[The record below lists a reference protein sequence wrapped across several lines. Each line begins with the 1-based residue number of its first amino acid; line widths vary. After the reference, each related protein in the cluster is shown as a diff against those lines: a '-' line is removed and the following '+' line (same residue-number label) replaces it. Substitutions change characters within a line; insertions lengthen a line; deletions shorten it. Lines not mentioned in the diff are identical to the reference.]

1 MKVFI
6 KNKLISLGGSSE
18 VLNENEEPVFKV
30 KGKIFTFTKK
40 KKMYDMQGKLL
51 YTIRNKYWTFLSRKV
66 LVYDANGDRVATIK
80 KGKWSFNKKIEIL
93 DTENEMSID
102 GKFFSLESRIMRND
116 KPVATITRE
125 ITLVRDAFTLEADE
139 KDIAFYTAIVI
150 AFDNLKDKTLN
161 DRD

>member
-1 MKVFI
+1 MRVFI
-6 KNKLISLGGSSE
+6 KNKLVSLGGSSE

-51 YTIRNKYWTFLSRKV
+51 YTIRNKYWTFLCHKTMV
-66 LVYDANGDRVATIK
+66 IDAEGNKVATIK
-80 KGKWSFNKKIEIL
+80 KSKWSFNRKHEIL

-102 GKFFSLESRIMRND
+102 GKFFSRESRIIKNG

-125 ITLVRDAFTLEADE
+125 ITLVRDAFMLEADE
-139 KDIAFYTAIVI
+139 KDIAFYTALVI
-150 AFDNLKDKTLN
+150 AFDNLNDKKLKD
-161 DRD
+161 

>member
-6 KNKLISLGGSSE
+6 KNKLVSLGGSSV

-30 KGKIFTFTKK
+30 KGKFFTFTKK

-51 YTIRNKYWTFLSRKV
+51 YTIRNKYWTFMCRKTIV
-66 LVYDANGDRVATIK
+66 FDANGDKVATIK
-80 KGKWSFNKKIEIL
+80 KSKWSFNHKYEIL

-102 GKFFSLESRIMRND
+102 GKFFSLESRIMRNE
-116 KPVATITRE
+116 KPVATITRK

-139 KDIAFYTAIVI
+139 KDIPFYTALVI
-150 AFDNLKDKTLN
+150 AFDNLGDKKSKE
-161 DRD
+161 